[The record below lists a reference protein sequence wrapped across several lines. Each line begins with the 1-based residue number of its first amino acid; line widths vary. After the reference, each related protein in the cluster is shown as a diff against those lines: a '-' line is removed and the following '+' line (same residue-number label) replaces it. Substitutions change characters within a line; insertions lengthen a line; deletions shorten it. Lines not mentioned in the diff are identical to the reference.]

1 MTAAVTHHTGTHPR
15 LTSRTVEIDPRVDVL
30 DHLGPAGFAW
40 LGEEVELAT
49 AGVAAAVTPERAA
62 ALLATIDH
70 EDGDPAA
77 PPAAGPIAVG
87 ALPFAGGGTL
97 AVPRRSVVVHS
108 GRAWLTETAPGRTA
122 NDPAPRAPGTAQ
134 PRPPSR
140 FEVTGTP
147 DSDGWKARV
156 DRALA
161 LIDQGVIDKLV
172 LAREV
177 SVAADT
183 GFDIRSVLSFLRAS
197 QPGCTVYAHGGFV
210 GATPELLVAR
220 HGLDVVSQP
229 MAGSLPAG
237 VDADDALVA
246 GLLASVKE
254 AVEHRLVVDAV
265 REGLAPFCDDVR
277 AGEPRAVRLATV
289 THLATTVE
297 ARVRSRSIS
306 ALDLALALHP
316 TPAVGG
322 TPRSAAVAAIREIE
336 GFDRGCYGGPVGWV
350 AANGDG
356 ELGVALRCAEID
368 GPSARLLA
376 GAGIVSGSDPTAEWT
391 ETQAKLEPMLRAL
404 VRP

>member
-1 MTAAVTHHTGTHPR
+1 MTAAVTPRAGTHPR
-15 LTSRTVEIDPRVDVL
+15 LVSRTVEIDARLEIL
-30 DHLGPAGFAW
+30 DHLGPGGFAW
-40 LGEEVELAT
+40 LADEVECAT
-49 AGVAAAVTPERAA
+49 SGVAALVAPELAA

-70 EDGDPAA
+70 DGRDPAA

-87 ALPFAGGGTL
+87 ALPFAGGGLL
-97 AVPRRSVVVHS
+97 AVPHRSVVVNS
-108 GRAWLTETAPGRTA
+108 GRAWLTETAPGHTA
-122 NDPAPRAPGTAQ
+122 IDPAPRAQGAVQ

-140 FEVTGTP
+140 FEVTAAP
-147 DSDGWKARV
+147 DSDGWKERV

-161 LIDQGVIDKLV
+161 LIDRGEVDKLV

-177 SVAADT
+177 RVAADSA
-183 GFDIRSVLSFLRAS
+183 FDVRSVLSFLRVS
-197 QPGCTVYAHGGFV
+197 QPGCTVYAQAGFV

-220 HGLDVVSQP
+220 RGLEVVSQP
-229 MAGSLPAG
+229 MAGSLPLGA
-237 VDADDALVA
+237 DADDALVS

-265 REGLAPFCDDVR
+265 RDGLTPFCDDVR
-277 AGEPRAVRLATV
+277 AGAPEAVRLASV
-289 THLATTVE
+289 THLATTVR
-297 ARVRSRSIS
+297 ASLRSASTS

-322 TPRSAAVAAIREIE
+322 TPRAEAVAAIREIE

-368 GPSARLLA
+368 GASARLLA
-376 GAGIVSGSDPTAEWT
+376 GAGIVAGSDPAAEWT